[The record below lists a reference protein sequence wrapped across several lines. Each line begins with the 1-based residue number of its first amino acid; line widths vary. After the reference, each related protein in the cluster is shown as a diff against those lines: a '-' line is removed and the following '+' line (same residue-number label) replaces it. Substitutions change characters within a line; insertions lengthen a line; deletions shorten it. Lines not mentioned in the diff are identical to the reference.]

1 MQYEKKPPVIDINI
15 SIKKLKNNAHTSTH
29 INIKSRFLIIYSI
42 WIFPEIALS
51 AIVNRS
57 IR

>member
-1 MQYEKKPPVIDINI
+1 MQYQKKTPVIDINI
-15 SIKKLKNNAHTSTH
+15 SIKKLKNSAHTPTH
-29 INIKSRFLIIYSI
+29 IKSRFLIIYSI